1 MHKKITLLVFYFA
14 FLFQGQAQ
22 DYSFGLKISPDKL
35 KVDFSILVSSLK
47 ENHPSL
53 YSFISEVQ
61 FDALVNQ
68 SLVSL
73 TDSLTESEFHVLVR
87 MFTRVIGCGHTS
99 ARPSQDWYKAVSAKE
114 SLIPIHVLLKGD
126 KLYVQ
131 NVFNNG
137 DESLIGSRVISI
149 DGILVDEILVEM
161 KSIIERDGVG
171 TTMENR
177 NIERLFQ
184 TLYTFL
190 YGTNPVY
197 VVEVEFLS
205 GEVLRSFLHGGIAKK
220 YPIQKTIELTDVI
233 EIQGA
238 KFGMF
243 SESKKN
249 AVLDLNSFPSKGYK
263 KFYRK
268 VFKHLSELDSID
280 LILDLRGNSGGYFP
294 NGTQLLRYLMDENF
308 TMDFSKP
315 QNHTKNS
322 KYLKLNFLSQV
333 TRFMFSTTPDR
344 NKDDSARNY
353 QIRYKPIRKN
363 HFDGKIYV
371 ITDGLTF
378 SAGSFVA
385 SKLKNGRDAIVVGE
399 ETGGGEV
406 GFNAVLNWK
415 LSLPNSGVIV
425 TIPIYHVNQQR
436 KMDDIGRGVMP
447 NIPIHY
453 DLEERKDQLDLEI
466 EQILELLKMN

>member
-1 MHKKITLLVFYFA
+1 MLKKIALLVFCFA
-14 FLFQGQAQ
+14 FLFRGQTQ

-35 KVDFSILVSSLK
+35 KVDFSILVSTLK

-53 YSFISEVQ
+53 YSFISEAQ
-61 FDALVNQ
+61 FDALVDQ

-73 TDSLTESEFHVLVR
+73 TDSLTESEFHILVR
-87 MFTRVIGCGHTS
+87 KFTRVIGCGHTS

-114 SLIPIHVLLKGD
+114 NLIPIHVILKGN

-131 NVFNNG
+131 NVFNDGN
-137 DESLIGSRVISI
+137 ESLIGSRIISI
-149 DGILVDEILVEM
+149 DGVSVSEILFEM

-190 YGTNPVY
+190 YGMNPVY
-197 VVEVEFLS
+197 VVEVELLS
-205 GEVLRSFLHGGIAKK
+205 GVVLRSFLHGEIATK
-220 YPIQKTIELTDVI
+220 YPIQKTVELTDVI
-233 EIQGA
+233 EARGV
-238 KFGMF
+238 KFGML

-249 AVLDLNSFPSKGYK
+249 AVLDLNSFSSKGHK

-280 LILDLRGNSGGYFP
+280 LILDLRGNGGGYFP
-294 NGTQLLRYLMDENF
+294 NGTQLLRYLMNEDF

-333 TRFMFSTTPDR
+333 TRFIFSTIPDR
-344 NKDDSARNY
+344 NKEDSARNY
-353 QIRYKPIRKN
+353 QIRYKPIQKN
-363 HFDGKIYV
+363 HFYGKIYV

-385 SKLKNGRDAIVVGE
+385 SKLKNGRDATVVGE

-406 GFNAVLNWK
+406 GFNAILSWK
-415 LSLPNSGVIV
+415 LSLPNSGIIV
-425 TIPIYHVNQQR
+425 TIPIYHVDQQP

-447 NIPIHY
+447 NVPIHY
-453 DLEERKDQLDLEI
+453 DLEERMDQVDLEI
-466 EQILELLKMN
+466 WQILQLLKVS